1 MCLFA
6 LGKTR
11 RWDEKGYGMGM
22 GILMCGLN
30 GAGKS
35 TLGKAVAKKLN
46 FYFLDSEEL
55 YFAKADNGFVYAS
68 PRSHEEAME
77 HLFSEIRAHENF
89 VLASVKGDYGEAIYP
104 FFQYAVLI
112 DVPKDI
118 RIQRVKNRSFQK
130 FGKSML
136 RGGNLYQREKLFLEF
151 VQSRAEDAVEKW
163 VRSLACPVIRVDGT
177 KPVEENINFI
187 VAQIQMEQAH
197 ANCDLPARL

>member
-1 MCLFA
+1 
-6 LGKTR
+6 
-11 RWDEKGYGMGM
+11 MGM

-112 DVPKDI
+112 DVPKNI
-118 RIQRVKNRSFQK
+118 RIGRVKNRSFQK
-130 FGKSML
+130 FGNRML
-136 RGGNLYQREKLFLEF
+136 FGGDLYEQEERFFHLVK
-151 VQSRAEDAVEKW
+151 SRAEDTVEKW
-163 VRSLACPVIRVDGT
+163 IQSLSCPIIRIDGT
-177 KPVEENINFI
+177 KPIEENINFL
-187 VAQIQMEQAH
+187 MEQIG
-197 ANCDLPARL
+197 R